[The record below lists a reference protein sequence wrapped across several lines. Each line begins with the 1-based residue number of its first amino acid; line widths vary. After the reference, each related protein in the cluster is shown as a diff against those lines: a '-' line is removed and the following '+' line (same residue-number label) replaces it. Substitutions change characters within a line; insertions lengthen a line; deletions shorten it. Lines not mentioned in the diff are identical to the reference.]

1 MIDLPELEL
10 EICKLSNNIHGYRVN
25 IGRIHESDD
34 LSQSTLF
41 EIQTNPGDSS
51 RQNVDIEIIE
61 YLNSP
66 PTSHKLQEILQLL
79 GMSPRELMR
88 KNEEP
93 YRSNNLN
100 APDLTNDE
108 LIEFITKYP
117 NLIEHPIVL
126 ANERAIIGRP
136 PERVLEII

>member
-1 MIDLPELEL
+1 MKVTIYHNPRCSKSRQTL
-10 EICKLSNNIHGYRVN
+10 EILRD
-25 IGRIHESDD
+25 R
-34 LSQSTLF
+34 
-41 EIQTNPGDSS
+41 
-51 RQNVDIEIIE
+51 NVDIKIIE

-66 PTSHKLQEILQLL
+66 PTSLELQEILQLL

-108 LIEFITKYP
+108 LIEFITKYSI
-117 NLIEHPIVL
+117 LIEHPIVL
-126 ANERAIIGRP
+126 VNERAIIGRP

>member
-1 MIDLPELEL
+1 MKVTIYHNPRCSISRQTL
-10 EICKLSNNIHGYRVN
+10 EILRDRN
-25 IGRIHESDD
+25 
-34 LSQSTLF
+34 L
-41 EIQTNPGDSS
+41 
-51 RQNVDIEIIE
+51 DIEIIE

-66 PTSHKLQEILQLL
+66 PTSHELQEILQLL
-79 GMSPRELMR
+79 GMNPRELMR

-93 YRSNNLN
+93 YRSYNLN

-117 NLIEHPIVL
+117 ILIECPIVL
-126 ANERAIIGRP
+126 VNERAIIGRP